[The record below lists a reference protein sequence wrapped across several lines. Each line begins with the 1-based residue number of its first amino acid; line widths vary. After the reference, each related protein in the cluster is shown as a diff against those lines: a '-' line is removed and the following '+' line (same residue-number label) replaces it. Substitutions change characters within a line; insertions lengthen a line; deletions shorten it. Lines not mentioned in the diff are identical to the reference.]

1 MYIPK
6 PIRGQKYKGYI
17 KVSLSQVR
25 TIFKH
30 KQVFNGFLVG
40 NNVNTHH
47 FHSGW
52 HLACDI
58 KKDSM
63 EEFER
68 TLNSFLFYLDYDL
81 GSGAAIY
88 LKED

>member
-6 PIRGQKYKGYI
+6 PIRGQKYDGYI

-40 NNVNTHH
+40 NKVNSHH
-47 FHSGW
+47 FHNGW

-58 KKDSM
+58 RKYNI
-63 EEFER
+63 EEFEQ
-68 TLNSFLFYLDYDL
+68 TLNSFLFYLNSEL

-88 LKED
+88 LKK